1 MMVHAMRSVLNST
14 SAAKSTA
21 GLFAA
26 LKVSL
31 LAVGLTLI
39 GGEAGYT
46 AESNINRTVAG
57 QAEVSHGAT
66 SKGRID
72 LIDERWP
79 MLREQVF
86 ADRPIL
92 ETADVISLNAPGRAF
107 DSARVPV
114 TLRALSNQSE
124 DSYIKKLYLIVDKN
138 PVPVAATFTFE
149 PNDGWQ
155 TIDTELRIN
164 EYTYMRVV
172 AELNTG
178 ELHMDSSFVKAQG
191 GCSAPPSSYE
201 RSNQSLLGGFE
212 ASITNLLDPKV
223 PALARIRINHP
234 NASGMQFDQMS
245 RTYIPA
251 HYIHTMGAEFNE
263 KPIFYL
269 ETNFSLSQDPILGF
283 NFEPTENGELKMY
296 AVDSKQQRFERVW
309 QITAKN

>member
-1 MMVHAMRSVLNST
+1 MRSVLNNT
-14 SAAKSTA
+14 SGRKNPT
-21 GLFAA
+21 GIFAA
-26 LKVSL
+26 LKLSLLVVSL
-31 LAVGLTLI
+31 TFVVRPEAAYSAQTSTNPVLKEQTEI
-39 GGEAGYT
+39 GHST
-46 AESNINRTVAG
+46 TTR
-57 QAEVSHGAT
+57 
-66 SKGRID
+66 SKVE
-72 LIDERWP
+72 LIDERWS

-92 ETADVISLNAPGRAF
+92 ETAEVISLQAPGRAF

-114 TLRALSNQSE
+114 TLRALSNQSV
-124 DSYIKKLYLIVDKN
+124 DSYIKKLYVIVDKN

-251 HYIHTMGAEFNE
+251 HYIHTMGAEFND
-263 KPIFYL
+263 KPIFHL

-296 AVDSKQQRFERVW
+296 AVDSKQQRFERKW